1 MDTPGTGNGKRP
13 ESTDKIHSG
22 STPRS
27 VRATVICSGIP
38 GAPCGRVIAVGSLD
52 GPVSHG
58 LCEPCYH
65 VTRAALGLKP
75 KAFPRAA

>member
-1 MDTPGTGNGKRP
+1 MDTQGTGSGKRP

-22 STPRS
+22 STQRS

-38 GAPCGRVIAVGSLD
+38 GAPCGRVITVGSLD

-58 LCEPCYH
+58 LCPGCWHAY
-65 VTRAALGLKP
+65 RAANGMAP